1 MYGGHTV
8 VEKQNVRSQKTDS
21 SGIAAL
27 DAALPGF
34 RLLGPAGFIFA
45 ANVTAR
51 GPELYHSEY
60 PMPWQIEYESRT
72 YAYFD
77 PVVLW
82 GLMNVGNRRWSEI
95 TLPDLRGVMKAAV
108 AHGLNFGCVFARVER
123 GRRSMLTL
131 ARSDRECTDEEIAF
145 LAASFEQL
153 VSAIMHEDRSS
164 LTPVEIETL
173 RCIRDGMSFAE
184 AAALLNIAVPTVKA
198 RVDRARGKLGAR
210 NATQTVALALQRNL
224 I

>member
-1 MYGGHTV
+1 MHSAK
-8 VEKQNVRSQKTDS
+8 VET

-45 ANVTAR
+45 ANVTFR
-51 GPELYHSEY
+51 GPEFYHSEY
-60 PMPWQIEYESRT
+60 PMPWQVEYESRN

-82 GLMNVGNRRWSEI
+82 GLMNIGERRWSEI
-95 TLPDLRGVMKAAV
+95 TLPDPRGVMKAAR
-108 AHGLNFGCVFARVER
+108 AHGMNFGAVFARVER
-123 GRRSMLTL
+123 GRRCVLTL
-131 ARSDRECTDEEIAF
+131 ARGDRDCTDEEMAF
-145 LAASFEQL
+145 LSATIEQL
-153 VSAIMHEDRSS
+153 LSAIAHDDRRV
-164 LTPVEIETL
+164 LTPVEAETL

-184 AAALLNIAVPTVKA
+184 AAELLHVAVPTVKA
-198 RVDRARGKLGAR
+198 RVDKVRHKLGAR
-210 NATQTVALALQRNL
+210 NATQTVALAMQRNL